1 MVLYEEIPVSVKVMN
16 LENIKEFFL
25 KLTKQDFSQ
34 KQKIFITASLGWII
48 FIGYLTWWNGLKSLA
63 LDKSFRWD
71 EWFWFGVVPALS
83 PYLFYFI
90 WNNKKNGNN
99 KNHFKE

>member
-48 FIGYLTWWNGLKSLA
+48 FVGYLTWWNGLKA
-63 LDKSFRWD
+63 PTLDKSFRWD
-71 EWFWFGVVPALS
+71 EWFWFGIVPALT
-83 PYLFYFI
+83 PYIFYFI
-90 WNNKKNGNN
+90 WKK
-99 KNHFKE
+99 KDQ